1 MAGNFTQF
9 LSLFPDIILI
19 LISGTACLYCYL
31 LNRRL
36 TKLNNLETG
45 LGATIVTLTK
55 AIEET
60 YSAAQS
66 AQASTVAAVDQL
78 NALLE
83 KSDKTIPQAEL
94 LVKALD
100 RSYQRARD
108 RQELLEYSIDVSLD
122 QAVDK
127 AETTAANLLKIVSQI
142 RDIDIPRRVQ
152 NAKPKAANQT
162 SDPKTQSLK
171 KKPAS

>member
-1 MAGNFTQF
+1 MSGNFAQF
-9 LSLFPDIILI
+9 LSFFPDLILI

-66 AQASTVAAVDQL
+66 AQASTVAAVDKL
-78 NALLE
+78 NTLLE

-142 RDIDIPRRVQ
+142 RDIDAPRRAQ
-152 NAKPKAANQT
+152 RAQA
-162 SDPKTQSLK
+162 SSSSPKTLK
-171 KKPAS
+171 KTPAS

>member
-1 MAGNFTQF
+1 MSGSFSQF
-9 LSLFPDIILI
+9 LSFFPDLILI
-19 LISGTACLYCYL
+19 LISGTACFYCYL

-66 AQASTVAAVDQL
+66 SQASTVAAVEKL

-83 KSDKTIPQAEL
+83 KSDVLMPKAEL

-100 RSYQRARD
+100 RSTQRARD

-142 RDIDIPRRVQ
+142 KDLDINRRAQ
-152 NAKPKAANQT
+152 RSRPAAPKPANASSEP
-162 SDPKTQSLK
+162 LK
-171 KKPAS
+171 KTSAS